1 VVKRGF
7 WSTLLIVA
15 SLAITTTTNVG
26 LAAFNGS
33 CVLTPFVVFLT
44 IATTGTFSIERC
56 MFIYSTYISTL
67 AISQAAKKEF
77 GISVEAN
84 STMMSSESGAEDREW
99 FAKNRKK
106 FNTDLFSWTKG
117 TALLLALLVWIPQC
131 IIFVMYF
138 PEATQARFYES
149 QCQVATFWGW
159 IISCLFLSFPAC
171 FFVWIGLKFRKIREN
186 FYILREMQYLMFVAM
201 AVGLPF
207 VSFFVPQLGRTIFVI
222 WLSITGQVGM
232 WISSCS
238 FQFFRKDIKNSNMA
252 SISSNEQRSQVQ
264 LSENVQILREILED
278 SGIRWH
284 SFESFLIKEFSIE
297 NALLWKAIESL
308 KKDEG
313 KKFEQ
318 KATRI
323 FQQFISVDGE
333 YSVNISSR
341 CRNDVERF
349 FQSGALSGDS
359 FTTQCV
365 ELFNAVQKEIFQLI
379 LTDSFPRFKV
389 LNKKMLDSVEPT
401 TPRAVPV

>member
-1 VVKRGF
+1 VHRAEWHFFVVKLWGKKATTTISFIVMTTNFGAALLQTLFAIELTGGLYCVWNVCFHRRDLFVVKRGF

-264 LSENVQILREILED
+264 LSENVQKYSGKYLRIPEFV
-278 SGIRWH
+278 GIH
-284 SFESFLIKEFSIE
+284 S
-297 NALLWKAIESL
+297 
-308 KKDEG
+308 
-313 KKFEQ
+313 
-318 KATRI
+318 
-323 FQQFISVDGE
+323 
-333 YSVNISSR
+333 
-341 CRNDVERF
+341 
-349 FQSGALSGDS
+349 
-359 FTTQCV
+359 
-365 ELFNAVQKEIFQLI
+365 
-379 LTDSFPRFKV
+379 KV
-389 LNKKMLDSVEPT
+389 F
-401 TPRAVPV
+401 

>member
-1 VVKRGF
+1 
-7 WSTLLIVA
+7 
-15 SLAITTTTNVG
+15 
-26 LAAFNGS
+26 
-33 CVLTPFVVFLT
+33 
-44 IATTGTFSIERC
+44 
-56 MFIYSTYISTL
+56 
-67 AISQAAKKEF
+67 
-77 GISVEAN
+77 
-84 STMMSSESGAEDREW
+84 
-99 FAKNRKK
+99 
-106 FNTDLFSWTKG
+106 
-117 TALLLALLVWIPQC
+117 
-131 IIFVMYF
+131 
-138 PEATQARFYES
+138 
-149 QCQVATFWGW
+149 
-159 IISCLFLSFPAC
+159 
-171 FFVWIGLKFRKIREN
+171 
-186 FYILREMQYLMFVAM
+186 
-201 AVGLPF
+201 
-207 VSFFVPQLGRTIFVI
+207 
-222 WLSITGQVGM
+222 
-232 WISSCS
+232 
-238 FQFFRKDIKNSNMA
+238 
-252 SISSNEQRSQVQ
+252 
-264 LSENVQILREILED
+264 
-278 SGIRWH
+278 
-284 SFESFLIKEFSIE
+284 LIKEFSIE